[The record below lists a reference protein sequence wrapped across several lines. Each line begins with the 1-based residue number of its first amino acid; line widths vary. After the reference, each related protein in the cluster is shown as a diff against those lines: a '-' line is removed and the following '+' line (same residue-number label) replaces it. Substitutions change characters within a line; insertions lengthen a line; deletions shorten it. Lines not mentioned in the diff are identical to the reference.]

1 MIERSSLVI
10 IPPLV
15 SMTHAHTGSDDLL
28 IAAVAVA
35 ILWILIVKFAP
46 SRRL

>member
-1 MIERSSLVI
+1 MIERLNLVI

-15 SMTHAHTGSDDLL
+15 SMAHAHTGSDDLL
-28 IAAVAVA
+28 IAAAAIA

-46 SRRL
+46 SRPL